1 MNRKL
6 KIFLKVLYYFSTFS
20 LGLFLAL
27 YLPNVLYYSETMST
41 IRTSLSNDQYD
52 KAMIYI
58 GGYFNS
64 ENVFVQKFD
73 QDSGIVLFESVT
85 ITKNPNATDASKY
98 ILQDSYSGFLYNV
111 KGKYVV
117 EKLDNNKTELIAV
130 DSNDAEVHFTILDRD
145 KNADGKMDSHNTL
158 DEYGFIFI
166 DLPKSKIASIKT
178 LKFVDCGGALYKSF
192 DLSTKTLDYNS
203 QFFTDV
209 HVFTNVFNEDNKA
222 SNITTLDQEFR
233 AKNAHYTYS
242 NYGSGNAN
250 VTAKAIWIIIA
261 YFAVVYLIADCGLGK
276 RYLIHGVRWLIYKI
290 FKIKPK
296 PKKEKTTTYSSD
308 YYSQLTIA
316 LDLSNLTEEELKDFP
331 EEVEIKYNNET
342 EFIDFKLTKE
352 EEYKHTDRIKAGV
365 YTNMKTSLSKDDYYF
380 SGVAYNLK
388 VSSFKTNVL
397 IIVRKKR

>member
-20 LGLFLAL
+20 LGIFLAL
-27 YLPNVLYYSETMST
+27 YLPNMLYYSETMSS
-41 IRTSLSNDQYD
+41 IRTSLTNSEYD
-52 KAMIYI
+52 KAMVYI

-73 QDSGIVLFESVT
+73 DNSGIVLFESVT
-85 ITKNPNATDASKY
+85 ITKNPNSTDKSKY

-111 KGKYVV
+111 KGKYIV
-117 EKLDNNKTELIAV
+117 EKLDNNKTELVI
-130 DSNDAEVHFTILDRD
+130 NDLNDNEVRLTILDRD
-145 KNADGKMDSHNTL
+145 KNADGKLDSHNTL

-166 DLPKSKIASIKT
+166 DLPKTKLSSVKT
-178 LKFVDCGGALYKSF
+178 LKFVDCEGALYKTF
-192 DLSTKTLDYNS
+192 DLSSITLNYNS
-203 QFFTDV
+203 TFFTDV
-209 HVFTNVFNEDNKA
+209 HSFTNVFNEDNYATNLK
-222 SNITTLDQEFR
+222 TLDQDFR
-233 AKNAHYTYS
+233 AKNTHYTYS

-250 VTAKAIWIIIA
+250 VTAKAIWIVVA
-261 YFAVVYLIADCGLGK
+261 YFAVVYLIADSGLGK
-276 RYLIHGVRWLIYKI
+276 RYVYRGIKWLICKI
-290 FKIKPK
+290 FKIQPK

-316 LDLSNLTEEELKDFP
+316 LDLSNLTEEEMKNFP

-352 EEYKHTDRIKAGV
+352 EDYKHTDRIKAGI
-365 YTNMKTSLSKDDYYF
+365 YTNMKTSLPKDEYYF

-397 IIVRKKR
+397 IIVRKKG